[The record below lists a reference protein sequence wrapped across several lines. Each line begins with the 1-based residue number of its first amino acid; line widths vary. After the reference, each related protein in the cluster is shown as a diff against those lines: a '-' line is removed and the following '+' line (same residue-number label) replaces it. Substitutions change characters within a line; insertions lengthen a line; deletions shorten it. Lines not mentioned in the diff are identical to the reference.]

1 MTNTKSDTSTKD
13 TNFIKIVLQ
22 SQTFGPVFLLL
33 CCELVMFSGRD
44 WKRVWFMKQK
54 YISENINVSCRQFH
68 RHFRQLVCNAL
79 LNIVM
84 KLLAKTS
91 RIISRE
97 FREKKLI
104 QTKDIRLHPWM
115 AWIQST
121 PGEPGIP
128 KWLLCLIILI
138 TLVWIMFLCLNF

>member
-22 SQTFGPVFLLL
+22 TQTFGPVFLLL

-97 FREKKLI
+97 FREKNWFK
-104 QTKDIRLHPWM
+104 
-115 AWIQST
+115 
-121 PGEPGIP
+121 P
-128 KWLLCLIILI
+128 KISVFILGWLESSLLQENLESPSSYFVS
-138 TLVWIMFLCLNF
+138 LYW